1 MLLVREPEQVPCSQ
15 RSAPMSIL
23 RQSPAFAKTAAAIP
37 LATLTEVI
45 PPEIVTQAIERS
57 HSRGQRRRKLP
68 AELMAVAIVVLGL
81 FAGTTLPYAVRK
93 TLQGLRLRSD
103 FATAP
108 PPGKSAIC
116 QARYRYGPRLLRE
129 LFGLV

>member
-45 PPEIVTQAIERS
+45 PPEIVTQAIERA
-57 HSRGQRRRKLP
+57 HSRGKRRRKLP
-68 AELMAVAIVVLGL
+68 AELVAVGIVVLGL
-81 FAGTTLPYAVRK
+81 FAGATVRYAIVK
-93 TLQGLRLRSD
+93 ALQGLRLRSD
-103 FATAP
+103 FMTEDPA
-108 PPGKSAIC
+108 GNSAIC
-116 QARYRYGPRLLRE
+116 QARYRY
-129 LFGLV
+129 